1 MSACYWAFENE
12 RAKLVG
18 AAAPPLVVQEHLA
31 GIYTVNQLR
40 EMLEKTLEEVRNRSK
55 ALTAE
60 VPDYDYEL
68 QERVVG
74 IGRELYTK
82 ELLSHRTLYTASV
95 LHKACQA
102 FKKPVLVM
110 DDQFVGFLKEAC
122 NLPGL
127 PLYSDLYKP
136 EKYGDTLESLLE
148 KLAILTFLDDT
159 SFNRHSKT
167 GNCPLKLLFQGQF
180 QRESESKALQVFNFY
195 LQRYRE
201 MFESV
206 YISELERLPSAY
218 TTGRSL
224 PRLSD
229 SLAAIETRQG
239 ALITQAVHEEIEGG
253 ERASLLLKQIDSNIQ
268 AKLQAGISQIR
279 EIAALQEASKGEMS
293 PINQEIIQRLMFEAN
308 AQLGL
313 GNLPA
318 EFEKYKKFMK
328 WDVRVE
334 DLLDKEVRITA
345 YLQGDQRLPQAE
357 GYFLDP
363 ENPPKPMT
371 SEEQKTFNVLLTKGE
386 GTMDIEGKSLE
397 DLKKMGGEVIAELDG
412 ELTSQGLR
420 IDQARE
426 RKRKLGDALTKAGL
440 IPSEE

>member
-1 MSACYWAFENE
+1 M
-12 RAKLVG
+12 V
-18 AAAPPLVVQEHLA
+18 

-40 EMLEKTLEEVRNRSK
+40 EMLEKTLKEVQSRSQ
-55 ALTAE
+55 AIAAE
-60 VPDYDYEL
+60 VPDYEYEL

-82 ELLSHRTLYTASV
+82 ELMSHRTLYTASV

-102 FKKPVLVM
+102 FKRPVLVM

-122 NLPGL
+122 ELPGL

-136 EKYGDTLESLLE
+136 GKYSDTLESLLE
-148 KLAILTFLDDT
+148 KFAILNFLDDT
-159 SFNRHSKT
+159 SFNRHSKS

-206 YISELERLPSAY
+206 YISELERLPSVY

-224 PRLSD
+224 PRLAD

-239 ALITQAVHEEIEGG
+239 ALVTQAVHEEIEGG
-253 ERASLLLKQIDSNIQ
+253 ERADLLLQQIEANIQ
-268 AKLQAGISQIR
+268 AKMQAGISQTR
-279 EIAALQEASKGEMS
+279 EIAALQEASKGELS
-293 PINQEIIQRLMFEAN
+293 PIHREILQRLMFEAN

-313 GNLPA
+313 GKLPA
-318 EFEKYKKFMK
+318 DFEKYKQYMK
-328 WDVRVE
+328 WNVKVAELLPKDVRVS
-334 DLLDKEVRITA
+334 A
-345 YLQGDQRLPQAE
+345 YLQGESRLPEPE

-363 ENPPKPMT
+363 ENPPKRMT
-371 SEEQKTFNVLLTKGE
+371 IEEHKTFNVLLTKGE

-397 DLKKMGGEVIAELDG
+397 DLKSMGGEVIAELDG

-426 RKRKLGDALTKAGL
+426 RKRKLGEALTQAGL
-440 IPSEE
+440 LPSEE